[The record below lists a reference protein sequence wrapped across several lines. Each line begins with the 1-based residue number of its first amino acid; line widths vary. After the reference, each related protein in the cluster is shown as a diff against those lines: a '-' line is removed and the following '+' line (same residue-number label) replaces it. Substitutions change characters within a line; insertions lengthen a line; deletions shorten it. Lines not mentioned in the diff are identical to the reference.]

1 MLNAHKEPIVSVL
14 FYFKKGTNAMNIQKR
29 LLELSDEKN
38 ADFSAKLT
46 PGIDREK
53 FLGVRIP
60 ASRKLAKEIIKEN
73 KHKDFLNS
81 LPHKYYDE
89 NILHSILISEIKDYD
104 ECIECVDEFL
114 PYVDNWA
121 VCDTMSPKAF
131 KNKHERLMNDILRWV
146 DSDQTYTIRFGL
158 KILMAHFLDNDFK
171 KEYLEIP
178 AKIKSD
184 EYYINMM
191 IAWFY
196 ATALAKQW
204 NSTIVYIENG
214 VLDKWVHNKAIQKAR
229 ESYRITAE
237 QKEYLKSLKK

>member
-1 MLNAHKEPIVSVL
+1 
-14 FYFKKGTNAMNIQKR
+14 MNIQKR
-29 LLELSDEKN
+29 LFELSDEKN

-73 KHKDFLNS
+73 EHKDFLNS

-104 ECIECVDEFL
+104 ECIKYVDEFL

-121 VCDTMSPKAF
+121 VCDTISPKAF

-171 KEYLEIP
+171 NEYLEIP

-204 NSTIVYIENG
+204 DSTIVYIENG

>member
-1 MLNAHKEPIVSVL
+1 
-14 FYFKKGTNAMNIQKR
+14 MNIQKR

-73 KHKDFLNS
+73 EHKDFLNS

-104 ECIECVDEFL
+104 ECIKYVDEFL

-158 KILMAHFLDNDFK
+158 KMLMAHFLGNDFK
-171 KEYLEIP
+171 NEYLKIP

-191 IAWFY
+191 IAWLY

-204 NSTIVYIENG
+204 DSTIVYIENG

-237 QKEYLKSLKK
+237 QKEYLKLLKK

>member
-1 MLNAHKEPIVSVL
+1 
-14 FYFKKGTNAMNIQKR
+14 MNIQKR
-29 LLELSDEKN
+29 LFELSDEKN

-73 KHKDFLNS
+73 EHKDFLNS
-81 LPHKYYDE
+81 MPHKYYDE

-104 ECIECVDEFL
+104 ECIKYVDEFL

-171 KEYLEIP
+171 NEYLKIP

-204 NSTIVYIENG
+204 DSTIVYIENG

>member
-1 MLNAHKEPIVSVL
+1 
-14 FYFKKGTNAMNIQKR
+14 MNIQKR
-29 LLELSDEKN
+29 LFELSDEKN

-73 KHKDFLNS
+73 EHKDFLNS

-89 NILHSILISEIKDYD
+89 NILHSILISEIKDYN
-104 ECIECVDEFL
+104 ECIKYIDEFL

-121 VCDTMSPKAF
+121 VCDTISPKAF

-158 KILMAHFLDNDFK
+158 KMLMAHFLGNDFK
-171 KEYLEIP
+171 NEYLKIP

-204 NSTIVYIENG
+204 DNTIVFIENG

>member
-1 MLNAHKEPIVSVL
+1 
-14 FYFKKGTNAMNIQKR
+14 MNIQKR

-38 ADFSAKLT
+38 ADFSAKLI

-73 KHKDFLNS
+73 EHKDFLNS

-104 ECIECVDEFL
+104 ECIKYVDEFL

-158 KILMAHFLDNDFK
+158 KMLMAHFLDNDFK
-171 KEYLEIP
+171 KEYLKIP

-204 NSTIVYIENG
+204 DSTIVYIENG

>member
-1 MLNAHKEPIVSVL
+1 
-14 FYFKKGTNAMNIQKR
+14 MNIQKR

-46 PGIDREK
+46 PGIDRGK

-60 ASRKLAKEIIKEN
+60 ASRKLTKEIIKRNEQ
-73 KHKDFLNS
+73 KDFLNN

-104 ECIECVDEFL
+104 ECIKYIDEFL

-131 KNKHERLMNDILRWV
+131 KGKHEKLMSDILRWV
-146 DSDQTYTIRFGL
+146 NSDQTYTIRFGL

-178 AKIKSD
+178 ARIKSD

-191 IAWFY
+191 IAWFF

-204 NSTIVYIENG
+204 DNTIVYIENG

>member
-1 MLNAHKEPIVSVL
+1 MD
-14 FYFKKGTNAMNIQKR
+14 IQKR

-60 ASRKLAKEIIKEN
+60 ASRKLAKEIIKGNE
-73 KHKDFLNS
+73 HKDFLNN

-104 ECIECVDEFL
+104 ECIKYIDDFL

-131 KNKHERLMNDILRWV
+131 KNEHERLMNDILRWV

-204 NSTIVYIENG
+204 DSTIVYIENG

>member
-1 MLNAHKEPIVSVL
+1 
-14 FYFKKGTNAMNIQKR
+14 MNIQKR
-29 LLELSDEKN
+29 LLGLSDEKN

-73 KHKDFLNS
+73 EYKIFLNS

-104 ECIECVDEFL
+104 ECIKYIDEFL

-131 KNKHERLMNDILRWV
+131 KSEHEKLMDDILRWAN
-146 DSDQTYTIRFGL
+146 SDQTYTIRFGL

-204 NSTIVYIENG
+204 DSTILYIENG
-214 VLDKWVHNKAIQKAR
+214 VLDKWVHNKTIQKAR

>member
-1 MLNAHKEPIVSVL
+1 
-14 FYFKKGTNAMNIQKR
+14 MNIQKR

-73 KHKDFLNS
+73 EHKDFLNS

-104 ECIECVDEFL
+104 ECIKYIDEFL

-131 KNKHERLMNDILRWV
+131 KNKHERLINDILRWV

-171 KEYLEIP
+171 NEYLKIP

-204 NSTIVYIENG
+204 DSTIVYIENG

>member
-1 MLNAHKEPIVSVL
+1 
-14 FYFKKGTNAMNIQKR
+14 MNIQKR
-29 LLELSDEKN
+29 LFELSDKKN

-73 KHKDFLNS
+73 EHKDFLNS

-104 ECIECVDEFL
+104 ECIKYVDEFL

-121 VCDTMSPKAF
+121 VCDTISPKAF

-171 KEYLEIP
+171 NEYLKIP

-204 NSTIVYIENG
+204 DSTIVYIENG

>member
-1 MLNAHKEPIVSVL
+1 
-14 FYFKKGTNAMNIQKR
+14 MNIQKR
-29 LLELSDEKN
+29 LFELSDEKN

-73 KHKDFLNS
+73 EHKDFLNS

-104 ECIECVDEFL
+104 ECIKYVDEFL

-171 KEYLEIP
+171 NEYLKIP

-204 NSTIVYIENG
+204 DSTIVYIENG
-214 VLDKWVHNKAIQKAR
+214 MLDKWVHNKAIQKAR

>member
-1 MLNAHKEPIVSVL
+1 
-14 FYFKKGTNAMNIQKR
+14 MNIQKR
-29 LLELSDEKN
+29 LFELSDEKN

-73 KHKDFLNS
+73 EHKDFLNS

-104 ECIECVDEFL
+104 ECIKYVDEFL

-158 KILMAHFLDNDFK
+158 KMLMAHFLDNDFK
-171 KEYLEIP
+171 NEYLKIP

-204 NSTIVYIENG
+204 DSTIVYVENG
-214 VLDKWVHNKAIQKAR
+214 VLDKWMHNKAIQKAR

>member
-1 MLNAHKEPIVSVL
+1 
-14 FYFKKGTNAMNIQKR
+14 MNIQKR

-73 KHKDFLNS
+73 EHKDFLNS

-104 ECIECVDEFL
+104 ECVKYIDEFL

-121 VCDTMSPKAF
+121 VCDTMSPKIF
-131 KNKHERLMNDILRWV
+131 KGEHERLMSDILRWV
-146 DSDQTYTIRFGL
+146 NSDQTYTIRFGL
-158 KILMAHFLDNDFK
+158 EILMSHFLDNDFK

-178 AKIKSD
+178 ARIKSN

-191 IAWFY
+191 IAWFF

-204 NSTIVYIENG
+204 DSSIVYIESG
-214 VLDKWVHNKAIQKAR
+214 VLDKWVHNKTIQKAR

>member
-1 MLNAHKEPIVSVL
+1 
-14 FYFKKGTNAMNIQKR
+14 MNIQKR
-29 LLELSDEKN
+29 LFELSDEKN

-73 KHKDFLNS
+73 EHKDFLNS

-104 ECIECVDEFL
+104 ECIKYVDEFL
-114 PYVDNWA
+114 PYVNNWA

-171 KEYLEIP
+171 NEYLKIP

-204 NSTIVYIENG
+204 DSTIVYIENG

-237 QKEYLKSLKK
+237 QKEYLKSMKK

>member
-1 MLNAHKEPIVSVL
+1 
-14 FYFKKGTNAMNIQKR
+14 MNIQKR
-29 LLELSDEKN
+29 LFELSDEKN

-73 KHKDFLNS
+73 EHKDFLNS

-89 NILHSILISEIKDYD
+89 NILLSILISEIKDYD
-104 ECIECVDEFL
+104 ECIKYIDEFL
-114 PYVDNWA
+114 PYVNNWA

-158 KILMAHFLDNDFK
+158 KMLMAHFLGNDFK
-171 KEYLEIP
+171 NEYLKIP

-204 NSTIVYIENG
+204 DSIIVYIENG

>member
-1 MLNAHKEPIVSVL
+1 
-14 FYFKKGTNAMNIQKR
+14 MNIQKR

-46 PGIDREK
+46 PDIDREK

-73 KHKDFLNS
+73 EHKDFLNS

-104 ECIECVDEFL
+104 ECVKYIDEFL

-121 VCDTMSPKAF
+121 VCDTMSPKIF
-131 KNKHERLMNDILRWV
+131 KSEHERLMSDILRWV
-146 DSDQTYTIRFGL
+146 NSDQTYTIRFGL
-158 KILMAHFLDNDFK
+158 EILMSHFLDNDFK

-178 AKIKSD
+178 AKIKSN

-191 IAWFY
+191 IAWFF

-204 NSTIVYIENG
+204 DSTIVYIENG
-214 VLDKWVHNKAIQKAR
+214 VLDKWVHNKTIQKAR

>member
-1 MLNAHKEPIVSVL
+1 
-14 FYFKKGTNAMNIQKR
+14 MNIQKR

-73 KHKDFLNS
+73 EHKDFLNS

-89 NILHSILISEIKDYD
+89 NIMHSILISEIKDYD
-104 ECIECVDEFL
+104 KCIKYVDEFL

-158 KILMAHFLDNDFK
+158 KMLMAHFLDNDFK
-171 KEYLEIP
+171 NEYLKIP

-204 NSTIVYIENG
+204 DSTIVYIENG
-214 VLDKWVHNKAIQKAR
+214 VLDKWVHNKTIQKAR

>member
-1 MLNAHKEPIVSVL
+1 
-14 FYFKKGTNAMNIQKR
+14 MNIQKK

-73 KHKDFLNS
+73 KHKVFLNS

-104 ECIECVDEFL
+104 ECIKYIDDFL

-204 NSTIVYIENG
+204 DSTIVYIENG

-229 ESYRITAE
+229 ESYRITDE
-237 QKEYLKSLKK
+237 QKEYLKTLKK

>member
-1 MLNAHKEPIVSVL
+1 
-14 FYFKKGTNAMNIQKR
+14 MNIQKR

-73 KHKDFLNS
+73 EHKDFLNS

-89 NILHSILISEIKDYD
+89 NILHSILISEIKGYD
-104 ECIECVDEFL
+104 ECIKYIDEFL

-131 KNKHERLMNDILRWV
+131 KNEHKRLMNDILRWV

-204 NSTIVYIENG
+204 DSTIVYIENG

>member
-1 MLNAHKEPIVSVL
+1 
-14 FYFKKGTNAMNIQKR
+14 MNIQKR
-29 LLELSDEKN
+29 LLKLSDEKN

-60 ASRKLAKEIIKEN
+60 ASRKLAKEIIKGNE
-73 KHKDFLNS
+73 HKDFLNS

-104 ECIECVDEFL
+104 ECIKYIDEFL

-131 KNKHERLMNDILRWV
+131 KNKHERLINDILRWV

-178 AKIKSD
+178 AKIKSN

-204 NSTIVYIENG
+204 DSTIVYIENG

-229 ESYRITAE
+229 ESYRITTE

>member
-1 MLNAHKEPIVSVL
+1 
-14 FYFKKGTNAMNIQKR
+14 MNIQKR
-29 LLELSDEKN
+29 LFELSDEKN

-73 KHKDFLNS
+73 EHKDFLNS

-104 ECIECVDEFL
+104 ECIKYVNEFL

-171 KEYLEIP
+171 NEYLKIP

-204 NSTIVYIENG
+204 DNTIVFIENG

>member
-1 MLNAHKEPIVSVL
+1 
-14 FYFKKGTNAMNIQKR
+14 MNIQKR
-29 LLELSDEKN
+29 LFELSDEKN

-73 KHKDFLNS
+73 EHKDFLNS

-104 ECIECVDEFL
+104 ECIKYVDEFL
-114 PYVDNWA
+114 PYVNNWA

-158 KILMAHFLDNDFK
+158 KMLMAHFLGNDFK
-171 KEYLEIP
+171 NEYLKIP

-204 NSTIVYIENG
+204 DNTIVFIENG

-237 QKEYLKSLKK
+237 QKEYLKSMKK

>member
-1 MLNAHKEPIVSVL
+1 
-14 FYFKKGTNAMNIQKR
+14 MNIQKR

-73 KHKDFLNS
+73 EHKDFLNS

-104 ECIECVDEFL
+104 ECIKYIDDFL

-121 VCDTMSPKAF
+121 VCDTMSPKTF
-131 KNKHERLMNDILRWV
+131 KNEHERLMNDILRWV

-178 AKIKSD
+178 AKIKSN

-191 IAWFY
+191 IAWFF

-204 NSTIVYIENG
+204 DSTIVYIENG

-229 ESYRITAE
+229 ESYRITIE

>member
-1 MLNAHKEPIVSVL
+1 
-14 FYFKKGTNAMNIQKR
+14 MNIQKR
-29 LLELSDEKN
+29 LFELSDEKN

-73 KHKDFLNS
+73 EHKDFLNS

-104 ECIECVDEFL
+104 ECIKYVDEFL

-158 KILMAHFLDNDFK
+158 KILMAHFLDNYFK
-171 KEYLEIP
+171 KEYLKIP

-191 IAWFY
+191 IAWYF
-196 ATALAKQW
+196 ATALAIRW
-204 NSTIVYIENG
+204 DDIIGFLETHRLPV
-214 VLDKWVHNKAIQKAR
+214 WVHNKTIQKSV
-229 ESYRITAE
+229 ESYRITSE
-237 QKEYLKSLKK
+237 QKAYLKTLGKR

>member
-1 MLNAHKEPIVSVL
+1 
-14 FYFKKGTNAMNIQKR
+14 MNIQKR

-73 KHKDFLNS
+73 EHKDFLNS

-104 ECIECVDEFL
+104 ECIKYIDDFL

-121 VCDTMSPKAF
+121 VCDTMSPKTF
-131 KNKHERLMNDILRWV
+131 KNEHERLMNDILRWV

-171 KEYLEIP
+171 KEHLEIP
-178 AKIKSD
+178 AKIKSN

-191 IAWFY
+191 IAWFF

-204 NSTIVYIENG
+204 DSTIVYIENG

>member
-1 MLNAHKEPIVSVL
+1 
-14 FYFKKGTNAMNIQKR
+14 MNIQKR
-29 LLELSDEKN
+29 LFELSDEKN

-73 KHKDFLNS
+73 EHKDFLNS

-104 ECIECVDEFL
+104 ECIKYVDEFL

-121 VCDTMSPKAF
+121 VCDTISPKAF

-171 KEYLEIP
+171 NEYLKIP

-204 NSTIVYIENG
+204 DNTIVFIENG

>member
-1 MLNAHKEPIVSVL
+1 
-14 FYFKKGTNAMNIQKR
+14 MNIQKR
-29 LLELSDEKN
+29 LFELSDEKN

-73 KHKDFLNS
+73 EHKDFLNS

-104 ECIECVDEFL
+104 ECIKYVDEFL
-114 PYVDNWA
+114 PYVNNWA

-171 KEYLEIP
+171 NEYLKIP

-204 NSTIVYIENG
+204 DSTIVYIENG

>member
-1 MLNAHKEPIVSVL
+1 
-14 FYFKKGTNAMNIQKR
+14 MNIQKR

-73 KHKDFLNS
+73 EHKDFLNS

-104 ECIECVDEFL
+104 ECIKYIDEFL

-158 KILMAHFLDNDFK
+158 KILMAHFLDNYFK
-171 KEYLEIP
+171 NEYLEIP

-204 NSTIVYIENG
+204 DSTIVYIENG

>member
-1 MLNAHKEPIVSVL
+1 
-14 FYFKKGTNAMNIQKR
+14 MNIQKR

-73 KHKDFLNS
+73 EHKDFLNS

-104 ECIECVDEFL
+104 ECIKYIDEFL

-121 VCDTMSPKAF
+121 VCDTMSPKTF

-184 EYYINMM
+184 KYYINMM

-204 NSTIVYIENG
+204 DSTIVYIENG

-237 QKEYLKSLKK
+237 KKEYLKSLKK

>member
-1 MLNAHKEPIVSVL
+1 
-14 FYFKKGTNAMNIQKR
+14 MNIQKR
-29 LLELSDEKN
+29 LFELSDEKN

-73 KHKDFLNS
+73 EHKDFLNS

-104 ECIECVDEFL
+104 ECIKYIDEFL
-114 PYVDNWA
+114 PYVNNWA

-158 KILMAHFLDNDFK
+158 KMLMAHFLGNDFK
-171 KEYLEIP
+171 NEYLKIP

-204 NSTIVYIENG
+204 DSIIVYIENG

>member
-1 MLNAHKEPIVSVL
+1 
-14 FYFKKGTNAMNIQKR
+14 MNIQKR
-29 LLELSDEKN
+29 LFELSDEKN

-73 KHKDFLNS
+73 EHKDFLNS

-89 NILHSILISEIKDYD
+89 NILHSILISEIKDYN
-104 ECIECVDEFL
+104 ECIKYVDEFL

-171 KEYLEIP
+171 NEYLKIP

-204 NSTIVYIENG
+204 DSTIVYIENG

>member
-1 MLNAHKEPIVSVL
+1 
-14 FYFKKGTNAMNIQKR
+14 MNIQKR

-73 KHKDFLNS
+73 EHKNFLNS

-104 ECIECVDEFL
+104 ECIKYIDEFL

-158 KILMAHFLDNDFK
+158 KMLMAHFLDNDFK

-184 EYYINMM
+184 EYYIKMM

-204 NSTIVYIENG
+204 DSTIVYIENG

-237 QKEYLKSLKK
+237 QKKYLKSLKK

>member
-1 MLNAHKEPIVSVL
+1 
-14 FYFKKGTNAMNIQKR
+14 MNIQKR
-29 LLELSDEKN
+29 LFELSDEKN

-73 KHKDFLNS
+73 EHKDFLNS

-104 ECIECVDEFL
+104 ECIKYVDEFL

-171 KEYLEIP
+171 NEYLKIP

-204 NSTIVYIENG
+204 DSTIVYIENG

>member
-1 MLNAHKEPIVSVL
+1 
-14 FYFKKGTNAMNIQKR
+14 MNIQKR

-73 KHKDFLNS
+73 EHKDFLNS

-104 ECIECVDEFL
+104 ECIKYIDEFL

-131 KNKHERLMNDILRWV
+131 KNKHERLMNNILRWV

-178 AKIKSD
+178 AKIKSN

-204 NSTIVYIENG
+204 DSTIVYIENG

>member
-1 MLNAHKEPIVSVL
+1 
-14 FYFKKGTNAMNIQKR
+14 MNIQKR

-73 KHKDFLNS
+73 EHKDFLNS

-104 ECIECVDEFL
+104 ECIKYIDEFL
-114 PYVDNWA
+114 PYVNNWA

-171 KEYLEIP
+171 NEYLKIP

-204 NSTIVYIENG
+204 DSTIVYIENG

>member
-1 MLNAHKEPIVSVL
+1 
-14 FYFKKGTNAMNIQKR
+14 MNIQKR
-29 LLELSDEKN
+29 LFELSDEKN

-53 FLGVRIP
+53 ILGVRIP

-73 KHKDFLNS
+73 EHKDFLNS

-104 ECIECVDEFL
+104 ECIKYVDEFL

-158 KILMAHFLDNDFK
+158 KILMAHFLDNYFK
-171 KEYLEIP
+171 KEYLKIP

-204 NSTIVYIENG
+204 DSTIVYIENG
-214 VLDKWVHNKAIQKAR
+214 VLDKWVHNKTIQKAR